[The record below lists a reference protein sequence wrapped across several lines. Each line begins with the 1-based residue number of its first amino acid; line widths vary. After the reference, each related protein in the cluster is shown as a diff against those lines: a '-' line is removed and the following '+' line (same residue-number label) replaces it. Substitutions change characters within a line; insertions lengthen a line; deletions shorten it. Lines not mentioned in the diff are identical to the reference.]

1 MTSIHRAIES
11 GANMIAEGF
20 LFTVAA
26 GLIIGE
32 TWRSSRNTT
41 KRRDAVDDQLDD
53 LKESVESLNKRI
65 DTLARHYE
73 ERMAEESMRYVLDLS
88 YVVRVLLRVHM
99 LIKCSLEGTM
109 SFSEYCNEWW
119 KLG

>member
-1 MTSIHRAIES
+1 
-11 GANMIAEGF
+11 MIAEGF

-88 YVVRVLLRVHM
+88 YVVRVLR
-99 LIKCSLEGTM
+99 
-109 SFSEYCNEWW
+109 
-119 KLG
+119 